1 MTDHLARLV
10 GMDHLHAGYAV
21 PADPAETLRDAWRSA
36 SAASVWLRPGDWYH
50 PAVDA
55 LTEAV
60 CELRDV
66 TPAAERLG
74 RARGEAGVGIGEAID
89 DVACLY
95 RSHDRAPDLELLRA
109 VAVGWAEGYET
120 TPITPDV
127 IDPESGLATTQYLT
141 HRLRETYG
149 LAERTGVPAAQSHGL
164 LVVDVALDDLTGW
177 QRFARSAAMGRALTQ
192 TFGDGHPMASLGNGL
207 FVVLGERDADDEW
220 LRTELRHRIER
231 TGLSLGVSAIL
242 RRPPRLWTEPLP
254 TTHAAAV
261 DLLSTLQR

>member
-1 MTDHLARLV
+1 
-10 GMDHLHAGYAV
+10 MDLLHGYAT
-21 PADPAETLRDAWRSA
+21 PAPDALREHWRAA
-36 SAASVWLRPGDWYH
+36 SLESVWLRPGDWYH

-60 CELRDV
+60 CERRDV

-95 RSHDRAPDLELLRA
+95 RAHAREPDLELLRA
-109 VAVGWAEGYET
+109 VAVGWTEGYESVPV
-120 TPITPDV
+120 TPEV
-127 IDPESGLATTQYLT
+127 LDPESGLATTQYLV

-149 LAERTGVPAAQSHGL
+149 VAQRAGVPPAETHGL
-164 LVVDVALDDLTGW
+164 LVVDVALDELTGW

-207 FVVLGERDADDEW
+207 FVVLGERSSDDDA
-220 LRTELRHRIER
+220 LRSELRHRIDR
-231 TGLSLGVSAIL
+231 TGLALGVTAIL
-242 RRPPRLWTEPLP
+242 RRPPRLWFEPLP
-254 TTHAAAV
+254 RTHAGVV
-261 DLLSTLQR
+261 DLLHTLER